1 MTILD
6 RYLGT
11 RLLATLIKVMASL
24 VLLFILVDLLTHRRG
39 DIARHDVPWLVVIQ
53 YYAAY
58 TPTILYEHQVAAFS
72 MLIAALLVLGSAA
85 QNNEVTAA
93 LAGGISLRRLVL
105 VPIII
110 SLAVAVGV
118 FAMQETVG
126 ATARRQAETLEAR
139 YFSKGGATRA
149 GISWPDLTGNWTCH
163 IMKFNRKALTGEN
176 VSMHSIRD
184 DAVELIQARRIFW
197 DPDRGKWMLED
208 GRWFTFFPKNNWDY
222 VVPRITQRAA
232 PIIETPEEL
241 FALEQAPETKTV
253 AQLAAD
259 IRRAGR
265 HGMPVQGHWTDFY
278 AKFSQPALAF
288 VMIFLAIPFA
298 MRLRRGGLAIGFG
311 VSIAIALAYLIL
323 FRIGMGLG
331 HIERVPAPVAAWLAT
346 VVFLGAG
353 LEMFRRTPT

>member
-1 MTILD
+1 MKILD

-11 RLLATLIKVMASL
+11 RLLAALFKVMVSL
-24 VLLFILVDLLTHRRG
+24 VLLFILIDLLTHRRG
-39 DIARHDVPWLVVIQ
+39 EIVRHDIPWLVVLR

-72 MLIAALLVLGSAA
+72 MLVAALLVLGGAA
-85 QNNEVTAA
+85 QNNEVIAA
-93 LAGGISLRRLVL
+93 LAGGIGLRRLVL
-105 VPIII
+105 VPILI
-110 SLAVAVGV
+110 SVALAVGV
-118 FAMQETVG
+118 FIMQESFG
-126 ATARRQAETLEAR
+126 AAARRQADNLEAR
-139 YFSKGGATRA
+139 YFSRDGAIRD
-149 GISWPDLTGNWTCH
+149 GISWPDLAGNWTCH
-163 IMKFNRKALTGEN
+163 IMKFNRTALTGEN

-197 DPDRGKWMLED
+197 DPALAKWMLED
-208 GRWFTFFPKNNWDY
+208 GRWFTFFPNKNWDY
-222 VVPRITQRAA
+222 VVPRITRRAA
-232 PIIETPEEL
+232 PIVETPQEL
-241 FALEQAPETKTV
+241 FALEQAPETRTV
-253 AQLAAD
+253 GQLRED
-259 IRRAGR
+259 IRRAVS

-323 FRIGMGLG
+323 FRMGMGLG
-331 HIERVPAPVAAWLAT
+331 HVERLPAPLAAWLAT
-346 VVFLGAG
+346 AVFLVAG